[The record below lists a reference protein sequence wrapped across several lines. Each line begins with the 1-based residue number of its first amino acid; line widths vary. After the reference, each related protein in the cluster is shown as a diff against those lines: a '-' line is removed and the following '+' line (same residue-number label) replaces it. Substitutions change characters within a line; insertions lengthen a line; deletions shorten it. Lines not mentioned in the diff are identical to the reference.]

1 MGLLMEQGIWILAI
15 MIYTARYEAVL
26 VPYMEFPNWQFCNAH
41 KAYMSR
47 ELQLPLVCTQERG
60 A

>member
-1 MGLLMEQGIWILAI
+1 MEQGIWLLAI
-15 MIYTARYEAVL
+15 MIYGARHEVTII
-26 VPYMEFPNWQFCNAH
+26 PYMEFPNQQLCELY
-41 KAYMSR
+41 KGGVSR